1 MSTIQNSGKKQN
13 PIKKK
18 LLSLKKR
25 QEKIHQAILALVE
38 SCNHLDLNVT
48 NHKRNG
54 SDMNPYYS
62 YSWSVATCPDCGLR
76 LHFADTK
83 TVDEVRVFLEK
94 SNEQDNG

>member
-1 MSTIQNSGKKQN
+1 MSTSQN

-38 SCNHLDLNVT
+38 SCNHPDLNIT
-48 NHKRNG
+48 DHRNY
-54 SDMNPYYS
+54 SDSSYYS

-76 LHFADTK
+76 LHFADSK
-83 TVDEVRVFLEK
+83 TVEEVRVFLEK